1 MHITITGPAEIK
13 TNVFRDSVVGHLA
26 RTLARF
32 SHRIARVDIALSDQN
47 GPRGGIDKHCR
58 ISVRMPGFEP
68 FATTAKNE
76 NPRAAVADA
85 ARKARRMV
93 TIKLKRPRS
102 LRERFRRN
110 RWQTSDSPAV

>member
-1 MHITITGPAEIK
+1 MHISITGPAEIN

-26 RTLARF
+26 RTLARV
-32 SHRIARVDIALSDQN
+32 SHRIARIDIALTDQN
-47 GPRGGIDKHCR
+47 GPRGGVDKHCR

-68 FATTAKNE
+68 FATTSKSE
-76 NPRAAVADA
+76 NRWAAVAEA
-85 ARKARRMV
+85 TRRARRMA

-110 RWQTSDSPAV
+110 RWQTNDSPAL